1 MGKFDGATE
10 LSSGLAQ
17 SASVVEMALELG
29 IDVSMENGQRPT
41 ETARQRLRQR
51 WLQRNAT
58 AIEEYNER
66 VRKEAMFSEPW
77 RTFMRD
83 EGRSSGRWPA
93 TAHIEI
99 RSNPS
104 GR

>member
-17 SASVVEMALELG
+17 SATVVEMASELG
-29 IDVSMENGQRPT
+29 IDVSVGSSQRLT
-41 ETARQRLRQR
+41 EAARQRLRQR
-51 WLQRNAT
+51 WLERNAT

-66 VRKEAMFSEPW
+66 VRKEAMFSEQW

-83 EGRSSGRWPA
+83 EGR
-93 TAHIEI
+93 
-99 RSNPS
+99 
-104 GR
+104 

>member
-10 LSSGLAQ
+10 LSSRLAQ
-17 SASVVEMALELG
+17 SATVVEMASELG
-29 IDVSMENGQRPT
+29 IDVSVGSSQRLT
-41 ETARQRLRQR
+41 EAAWQRLRQR
-51 WLQRNAT
+51 WLERNAT

-83 EGRSSGRWPA
+83 EGR
-93 TAHIEI
+93 
-99 RSNPS
+99 
-104 GR
+104 